1 MGGIFMFILLIANY
15 DYVENNTVK
24 SGVHQTVLGLNDITP
39 SLMDFILT
47 NEIKQKY
54 NRDVM
59 NFTHIFKQQGINA

>member
-1 MGGIFMFILLIANY
+1 MFILLIANY
-15 DYVENNTVK
+15 DYVENNTIK
-24 SGVHQTVLGLNDITP
+24 SDLHQTVLGLNDITP

-47 NEIKQKY
+47 NEIKKKY